1 MDIIDNL
8 KKIGKDWR
16 LLTLVIW
23 MLVGIALIP
32 YPNRYVNII
41 GILVFLPFLVFLMF
55 LFLLSLISK
64 KNIFEYPTWKII
76 LFLVISLPIMLLIS
90 ILLIILYAISII
102 TYFFFTSWFI
112 IYACYLAGKK
122 IDTKFYKLPKVRP
135 FLRTIFFFGGLIVA
149 LLLLYLFILAPSLLD
164 LSVLSETPVVFP
176 WYLNGVYILVGGV
189 LVGLAI
195 VCIAFM
201 FKKSFPAWF
210 GPFAILVSL
219 YTVFLVLKIYLGLV
233 DGGENEVGPIWAYTS
248 MIIPDMI
255 IIIYSLSTL
264 MGSQAEFLSKRFK
277 RFGLDTVLIWLIL
290 SKVAYEFIHYFPYK
304 IFEEFHTP
312 WIFALSYLDNDD
324 INLAKNIAVLAFFVL
339 LLIIIG
345 VYEITKYGKQQK
357 QLREEVDEEVKQLFS
372 PEPIMGASEEIE
384 LGDKNEMVE
393 DTSLNVNNSKNLDD
407 EEPFKAD

>member
-1 MDIIDNL
+1 
-8 KKIGKDWR
+8 
-16 LLTLVIW
+16 
-23 MLVGIALIP
+23 
-32 YPNRYVNII
+32 
-41 GILVFLPFLVFLMF
+41 
-55 LFLLSLISK
+55 
-64 KNIFEYPTWKII
+64 
-76 LFLVISLPIMLLIS
+76 
-90 ILLIILYAISII
+90 
-102 TYFFFTSWFI
+102 
-112 IYACYLAGKK
+112 
-122 IDTKFYKLPKVRP
+122 
-135 FLRTIFFFGGLIVA
+135 
-149 LLLLYLFILAPSLLD
+149 
-164 LSVLSETPVVFP
+164 
-176 WYLNGVYILVGGV
+176 
-189 LVGLAI
+189 
-195 VCIAFM
+195 M